1 MIAELMTGASYD
13 DPAGDHPE
21 VNSLK
26 KSSSESGQ
34 GSRVG
39 WSLTTFSVLGTQ
51 VAQMACNDH
60 GGFLY

>member
-1 MIAELMTGASYD
+1 MIAEVATGASCN
-13 DPAGDHPE
+13 DPTGEYPE

-51 VAQMACNDH
+51 VAHLSCDDH
-60 GGFLY
+60 

>member
-1 MIAELMTGASYD
+1 MIAALVTGATFD
-13 DPAGDHPE
+13 DPTGDHPE

-39 WSLTTFSVLGTQ
+39 WSLTTPEVLGNQ
-51 VAQMACNDH
+51 IGQMAHNDH
-60 GGFLY
+60 GGFFY

>member
-1 MIAELMTGASYD
+1 MTAALMTGASCD
-13 DPAGDHPE
+13 DPTGDHPE

-39 WSLTTFSVLGTQ
+39 WSLTTPEVLGTQ
-51 VAQMACNDH
+51 MPHIAHNDQ
-60 GGFLY
+60 GRVLY